1 MDTLGSIIEVIRDY
15 LNRCVKC
22 SKCRQGT
29 CPWICNFLTPEASAI
44 TENADQKTT
53 HEARAMALYE
63 KAGCPCEQ
71 QLTFDDF
78 IDRID
83 SFASKAKMPENGAE
97 LFATLRTLEEFP
109 SRLGRMTKGARLAF
123 ADAIYS
129 AIEHTLAAL
138 DYYYLR
144 NGHCIK
150 ELLQQVHPSYNRE
163 EMFKLTGK
171 IKSFTDKL
179 IKKAKPLKWDEE
191 AIDEQPA
198 TDPVRTATADI
209 PTELSSPEAM
219 RYWQRAQDA
228 QLLDDHFHFIGTKT
242 ELTVF
247 VATFSTA
254 LFKEIRWSPFDQ
266 WQPYRNYAKTYC
278 EYNNRKNQKLT
289 PKIQTIMDVFR
300 A

>member
-123 ADAIYS
+123 ADAIYC

-144 NGHCIK
+144 HGHCIK
-150 ELLQQVHPSYNRE
+150 ELLQQVHPSYDRE

-191 AIDEQPA
+191 AIDDQPA

-219 RYWQRAQDA
+219 RYWHREEISSPVIQFA
-228 QLLDDHFHFIGTKT
+228 LLFPWR
-242 ELTVF
+242 L
-247 VATFSTA
+247 
-254 LFKEIRWSPFDQ
+254 LFDVPQ
-266 WQPYRNYAKTYC
+266 
-278 EYNNRKNQKLT
+278 NQ
-289 PKIQTIMDVFR
+289 
-300 A
+300 

>member
-63 KAGCPCEQ
+63 MAGCPCEQ

-123 ADAIYS
+123 ADAIYC

-144 NGHCIK
+144 HGHCIK
-150 ELLQQVHPSYNRE
+150 ELLQQVHPSYDRE

-179 IKKAKPLKWDEE
+179 IKKAKPLILPGRNYQNIINKELVE
-191 AIDEQPA
+191 ILLPVV
-198 TDPVRTATADI
+198 DPVYILCDI
-209 PTELSSPEAM
+209 
-219 RYWQRAQDA
+219 
-228 QLLDDHFHFIGTKT
+228 
-242 ELTVF
+242 
-247 VATFSTA
+247 
-254 LFKEIRWSPFDQ
+254 
-266 WQPYRNYAKTYC
+266 YRNSSITYI
-278 EYNNRKNQKLT
+278 RKALK
-289 PKIQTIMDVFR
+289 F
-300 A
+300 

>member
-1 MDTLGSIIEVIRDY
+1 
-15 LNRCVKC
+15 
-22 SKCRQGT
+22 
-29 CPWICNFLTPEASAI
+29 
-44 TENADQKTT
+44 
-53 HEARAMALYE
+53 
-63 KAGCPCEQ
+63 
-71 QLTFDDF
+71 
-78 IDRID
+78 
-83 SFASKAKMPENGAE
+83 
-97 LFATLRTLEEFP
+97 
-109 SRLGRMTKGARLAF
+109 MTKGARLAF
-123 ADAIYS
+123 ADAIYC

-191 AIDEQPA
+191 AIDDQPA

-219 RYWQRAQDA
+219 RYWHRAQDA
-228 QLLDDHFHFIGTKT
+228 QLLDNHFHFIGTKT

>member
-1 MDTLGSIIEVIRDY
+1 MSDNQSHIVPSPCSKFINASPSSWAKMRILAGMDTRQDKKSGRSVGEREERMTPVIDCHRPSTGSEQYFFRP
-15 LNRCVKC
+15 
-22 SKCRQGT
+22 Q
-29 CPWICNFLTPEASAI
+29 FLHLKPAH
-44 TENADQKTT
+44 TESNWFMADSTRT
-53 HEARAMALYE
+53 GSSVMM
-63 KAGCPCEQ
+63 P
-71 QLTFDDF
+71 
-78 IDRID
+78 
-83 SFASKAKMPENGAE
+83 ASKLRFRV
-97 LFATLRTLEEFP
+97 LFIPRPAPVR
-109 SRLGRMTKGARLAF
+109 F
-123 ADAIYS
+123 ADAIYC

-150 ELLQQVHPSYNRE
+150 DLLLQVHPSYNRE

-191 AIDEQPA
+191 SIDDQPA

-209 PTELSSPEAM
+209 PSELSSPEAM
-219 RYWQRAQDA
+219 RYWHRAQDA
-228 QLLDDHFHFIGTKT
+228 QLLDEHFHFIGTKT

-247 VATFSTA
+247 VATFSTV

-289 PKIQTIMDVFR
+289 PKIQTTMDVFR